1 MRIATIGS
9 VNLEI
14 WYSCEDEMLLVRL
27 HRIDILAK
35 PSPSV
40 INSWDYTPEVRV
52 SILQEKRK
60 FWDSRASKGRWTLTP
75 HQATYIPIKKSVVQ
89 DQCLRLT
96 CFDGERKNDLIPIG
110 HVFVQ
115 LKDLDLSWKS
125 SCYVR
130 EIEVNSVVYLFHL
143 IFRYYKIIICHSSFA
158 FRHPQIV
165 HHHVITV
172 SLNFSL

>member
-1 MRIATIGS
+1 M
-9 VNLEI
+9 NLEI
-14 WYSCEDEMLLVRL
+14 WYSSEDEMLLVRL
-27 HRIDILAK
+27 HRIDIIAK

-96 CFDGERKNDLIPIG
+96 CFDGERKNDLTPIG

-130 EIEVNSVVYLFHL
+130 EIEVNSVVCLFHL
-143 IFRYYKIIICHSSFA
+143 IFHYDKVIICTTRVKKVWRA
-158 FRHPQIV
+158 VR
-165 HHHVITV
+165 
-172 SLNFSL
+172 